1 MIQFQCDYTEGCHPS
16 ILAALQKTNLE
27 QTPGYGTDP
36 YCQQAREAILALC
49 QQPQAQVHFLVGGT
63 QANATV
69 IASILKA
76 HQGVISSEMGHIAT
90 HETGSIEATGHKVL
104 TLPAPDGRL
113 SAQQVDDYCRA
124 HYESPTFEHMV
135 QPGMVYISWPS
146 ECGTLYSKAQLEAL
160 RKVCDAWHMP
170 LFLDGARLGYGLTS
184 PQCDVTLADIARL
197 CDVFYIGGT
206 KCGALFG
213 EAVVITNPGL
223 QKDFRYM
230 IKHHGGMLAKGRLLG
245 LQFLT
250 LMTDG
255 LYFSI
260 CKKAVEQAM
269 ALRAAFQARGIPMW
283 GDSYVNLQFPILT
296 QAQLDAL
303 TERGYLYEV
312 WEPTDDGRFIARFC
326 TSWATTE
333 ENLQRLIQDIGRL

>member
-1 MIQFQCDYTEGCHPS
+1 M
-16 ILAALQKTNLE
+16 
-27 QTPGYGTDP
+27 
-36 YCQQAREAILALC
+36 
-49 QQPQAQVHFLVGGT
+49 
-63 QANATV
+63 
-69 IASILKA
+69 
-76 HQGVISSEMGHIAT
+76 
-90 HETGSIEATGHKVL
+90 
-104 TLPAPDGRL
+104 GRL

-146 ECGTLYSKAQLEAL
+146 ECGTIYSKAQLEAL

-170 LFLDGARLGYGLTS
+170 LFLDGARLGYGLAS

-213 EAVVITNPGL
+213 EAVVIANPGL

-230 IKHHGGMLAKGRLLG
+230 IKQHGGMLAKGRLLG

>member
-1 MIQFQCDYTEGCHPS
+1 
-16 ILAALQKTNLE
+16 
-27 QTPGYGTDP
+27 
-36 YCQQAREAILALC
+36 
-49 QQPQAQVHFLVGGT
+49 
-63 QANATV
+63 
-69 IASILKA
+69 
-76 HQGVISSEMGHIAT
+76 
-90 HETGSIEATGHKVL
+90 
-104 TLPAPDGRL
+104 
-113 SAQQVDDYCRA
+113 
-124 HYESPTFEHMV
+124 
-135 QPGMVYISWPS
+135 MVYISWPS
-146 ECGTLYSKAQLEAL
+146 ECGTIYSKAQLEAL

-230 IKHHGGMLAKGRLLG
+230 IKQHGGMLAKGRLLG

-312 WEPTDDGRFIARFC
+312 WEPTGDGRFIARFC
-326 TSWATTE
+326 TRWATTE

>member
-1 MIQFQCDYTEGCHPS
+1 M
-16 ILAALQKTNLE
+16 
-27 QTPGYGTDP
+27 
-36 YCQQAREAILALC
+36 ALC

-230 IKHHGGMLAKGRLLG
+230 IKQHGGMLAKGRLLG

-312 WEPTDDGRFIARFC
+312 WEPTGDGRFIARFC